1 MLVERS
7 RSVGPLAPS
16 STSPVPRHHLPADL
30 SPRSSNSSLLSSN
43 ESLLNTSLSVPSPP
57 AKESGNSPGGFSA
70 LQRLQYAL
78 ESNTLFSTYFH
89 ETDTEHLEQQISKT
103 FPPLGSPTDSLMNS
117 SNPKDDSDE
126 GAEEMQEDLHDD
138 EHHAPSP
145 HDGNAMGIVSSPTG
159 SPNSTSNNNNLANT
173 IFQCPLCAVVCS
185 SRHDF
190 NEHLVT
196 HSQQHA
202 CPKCDFITN
211 TEESLRDHVHEA
223 HGADDV
229 VDMLSDDEVKTPKTN
244 AQGKLKTFKC
254 KHCEHRAVTKKEF
267 WDHTKSH
274 IRQEKMLHCPKCP
287 FVTEYKHH
295 LEYHL
300 RNHFNSKPYQCNKCS
315 YSCVNK
321 SMLNSHL
328 KSHSNVYQYRCSDCS
343 YATKYCHSLKLHLR
357 KYNHNPAMVLN
368 PDGTP
373 NPLPIIDVYGTRR
386 GPKIKRTD
394 PSLEGM
400 ATTQPI
406 ASSPNKPSKAQKKSA
421 TSTPIK
427 KEKTEKQRQLDAR
440 DLSPKLASSPRCV
453 SSMPNHPAS
462 TPPLKRL
469 RTESGDSDVEMRI
482 PSHHHPLMQN
492 GKVPQ
497 LPQAPISPSSIA
509 LILQQSGLEQRK
521 EMGGGF
527 QHSSPNPLEIYNAA
541 LNQYLLNPMF
551 HMAAASPLTQELA
564 QQMANDQQTK
574 LLAQLLQSRMMQP
587 QQMQQQLNANVAN
600 DLRANKHINLSNM
613 NGGGTTPLDL
623 RKNDDMSDDLKKRKR
638 KGKALRYERRFSEE
652 EEEEEEE
659 GALDFSN
666 NNNNAFQVNRER
678 KGYDSPTDLSVT
690 NCNYMCKYCEITFPD
705 RELFAMHMNFHSG
718 DMDPFLCRS
727 CGKKSKDKIAFYK
740 HVATDPH

>member
-7 RSVGPLAPS
+7 RSVGALAPS
-16 STSPVPRHHLPADL
+16 ATSPVARHHLPADL

-43 ESLLNTSLSVPSPP
+43 ESLLNTSLSVPSP

-89 ETDTEHLEQQISKT
+89 ETDNEHLEQQISKT
-103 FPPLGSPTDSLMNS
+103 YPNLSPNGSLINS
-117 SNPKDDSDE
+117 SNTRDDSDE
-126 GAEEMQEDLHDD
+126 TAEEIQEDHLD

-145 HDGNAMGIVSSPTG
+145 RNGSEMGVVSSPTG
-159 SPNSTSNNNNLANT
+159 SPNSTGNGNLANT

-211 TEESLRDHVHEA
+211 TEEALRDHVHEA

-229 VDMLSDDEVKTPKTN
+229 VDMLSDDEMKTPKTN

-394 PSLEGM
+394 PNLEGM
-400 ATTQPI
+400 ATTPV
-406 ASSPNKPSKAQKKSA
+406 ASSPTKPKAQRKPS
-421 TSTPIK
+421 STPIK

-453 SSMPNHPAS
+453 SSMPNQS
-462 TPPLKRL
+462 ITPPLKRM
-469 RTESGDSDVEMRI
+469 RTESGDSESDMRI
-482 PSHHHPLMQN
+482 SSHPLMQN
-492 GKVPQ
+492 TKVPQ

-509 LILQQSGLEQRK
+509 LILQQNGLDGRK
-521 EMGGGF
+521 EMAAF
-527 QHSSPNPLEIYNAA
+527 PHPSPNPLEFYNAA

-551 HMAAASPLTQELA
+551 HMAATSPLNELA

-587 QQMQQQLNANVAN
+587 QQMQQQQLNINMAN
-600 DLRANKHINLSNM
+600 DLRANKHANLAM
-613 NGGGTTPLDL
+613 NGGALDL
-623 RKNDDMSDDLKKRKR
+623 SKNEDSAMHDDLKKRKR
-638 KGKALRYERRFSEE
+638 KGKALRYERRFSDDEDEE
-652 EEEEEEE
+652 E
-659 GALDFSN
+659 ALDFSN

-678 KGYDSPTDLSVT
+678 KGYDGPTDLSVP
-690 NCNYMCKYCEITFPD
+690 NYMCKYCEITFPD